1 MGFKPQQS
9 WEQPLYQCSRLVLF
23 QSVVTYFPPF
33 VAAYLLCILYLLTE
47 CSKIRRRDTLRFYS
61 PWVFSTPHKGGLLI
75 CRILLLFFSYFNFP
89 PLLLCILN
97 NNECF
102 LSSCPLPTLIPNKK
116 GKFSN
121 QFHFILN
128 SKCAQLYTDFQWL
141 SFLENVGSK
150 KNNDFKLVLA
160 ETLQK
165 GFSTVVL
172 IGFCLCKLKSYI
184 NIAT

>member
-1 MGFKPQQS
+1 MQQVGS
-9 WEQPLYQCSRLVLF
+9 I
-23 QSVVTYFPPF
+23 SVGYLPIFPPF

-47 CSKIRRRDTLRFYS
+47 CSKIKKTGHSKILFS
-61 PWVFSTPHKGGLLI
+61 LGISTPTKEGCWFAGYCCCSSPLL
-75 CRILLLFFSYFNFP
+75 YFNFP

-102 LSSCPLPTLIPNKK
+102 LSSHCPLTYSHSQQKRK
-116 GKFSN
+116 VFEAS
-121 QFHFILN
+121 FILYWILP
-128 SKCAQLYTDFQWL
+128 KCAQLYTDFQWL

-150 KNNDFKLVLA
+150 ENNDFKLVLA